1 MGMVSAPIT
10 WIALT
15 LPVASMGAVEQVDVD
30 PGGSQPV
37 GYLLAEV
44 YTPAPVTV
52 AQGGFVTVRLVNVA
66 ASPVRISIGLFDYQP
81 AFAALYLP
89 TKRGAVTA
97 ADVWGP
103 ELGERIDVP
112 LEGITVPGFSY
123 RWQAWWPDN
132 RDGFILFKDEGYA
145 RRIVYHPNSLPKA
158 ALSLGPQI
166 LFNGPPGSVVAALP
180 LPDPDAV
187 QAGKPIR
194 FAEAQG
200 VFAPGVRA
208 IEVAQDLPRG
218 EQPRPAQIE
227 QAQAP
232 APWLDL
238 EAPRSLVLGEDVEI
252 TYLVGNRGPE
262 PIWIWQDSL
271 ALHRFAWSILDRT
284 EAVVAQG
291 DGTALR
297 AMADLAPIRPPQV
310 LMPGEFLCVKTTILA
325 GETKAVKPGADLRLR
340 GSLSVRV
347 AAGGRDPAPGEAV
360 EVPLVAEFPIALQR
374 RR

>member
-1 MGMVSAPIT
+1 MVRA
-10 WIALT
+10 WIIGVTLL
-15 LPVASMGAVEQVDVD
+15 LPVALMGAAEQVEGNPGD
-30 PGGSQPV
+30 PQPV
-37 GYLLAEV
+37 GYLLTEV
-44 YTPAPVTV
+44 FSPAPVTV
-52 AQGGFVTVRLVNVA
+52 AQGGFVTVRLVNVT
-66 ASPVRISIGLFDYQP
+66 ASPVRIRIDRFDYQP
-81 AFAALYLP
+81 AFVALYLP
-89 TKRGAVTA
+89 TKRGAVIG

-103 ELGERIDVP
+103 ELGKAIDIP
-112 LEGITVPGFSY
+112 LEGIAVPGFSY
-123 RWQAWWPDN
+123 RWQAWWPDD
-132 RDGFILFKDEGYA
+132 REGFILFKDEGYA
-145 RRIVYHPNSLPKA
+145 RRVVFQPDALPKE

-166 LFNGPPGSVVAALP
+166 LFHAPGSVSAAVP

-194 FAEAQG
+194 FAEARE
-200 VFAPGVRA
+200 VYAPGVRA
-208 IEVAQDLPRG
+208 IEVARDLDQG
-218 EQPRPAQIE
+218 ETLRIAQLDG
-227 QAQAP
+227 AQAP

-238 EAPRSLVLGEDVEI
+238 EVPRSLVLGEDVEV

-262 PIWIWQDSL
+262 PIWVWQDSL